1 MKNTVGII
9 MAGGR
14 GTRLMPMTASIS
26 KHLLPI
32 YDKPMI
38 FYALSTLMIARI
50 RNILIIGDIKDI
62 EHYKK
67 FLFDGSKYGLK
78 ISYAIQS
85 KPKGIPEAFTIGKKF
100 ISKNNVCLIL
110 GDNFFYGNGLSSLLT
125 KIKNSN
131 KSGATVLGF
140 KVKHPSNYGVAKI
153 INKKIVS
160 IYEKPKTFISDTAL
174 VGLYFY
180 DNKVI
185 DIVNQIKPS
194 KRKEL
199 EITDINKIYLKNKA
213 LKIKILKRGFTWLD
227 AGTPENL
234 LKAAQFVNI
243 TEERQ
248 GIKIACIEEIA
259 YRNKWISKQDLRGL
273 SNDYG
278 LTDYGKYLKNLI

>member
-125 KIKNSN
+125 TIKNSN
-131 KSGATVLGF
+131 KSILQAVLCLYLVGR
-140 KVKHPSNYGVAKI
+140 
-153 INKKIVS
+153 VS
-160 IYEKPKTFISDTAL
+160 QTNREQHTTIALVELCLCLSFLLFTAL
-174 VGLYFY
+174 Y
-180 DNKVI
+180 
-185 DIVNQIKPS
+185 
-194 KRKEL
+194 EL
-199 EITDINKIYLKNKA
+199 
-213 LKIKILKRGFTWLD
+213 
-227 AGTPENL
+227 
-234 LKAAQFVNI
+234 V
-243 TEERQ
+243 
-248 GIKIACIEEIA
+248 
-259 YRNKWISKQDLRGL
+259 
-273 SNDYG
+273 
-278 LTDYGKYLKNLI
+278 